1 MTRAVTR
8 GGARRGRLSAAG
20 PDVRLLAPSRR
31 TPQTAT
37 SLSGMGPVRTC
48 VGCRTTGPRSALL
61 RVVVVT
67 DAAGFPAMVVDEGRS
82 MPGRGAWLHPDPGCL
97 ETAERRR
104 ALGRA
109 LRNAALLDVSDV
121 RRHVE
126 AHQGEDDTGQIPA
139 S

>member
-1 MTRAVTR
+1 
-8 GGARRGRLSAAG
+8 
-20 PDVRLLAPSRR
+20 
-31 TPQTAT
+31 
-37 SLSGMGPVRTC
+37 
-48 VGCRTTGPRSALL
+48 LL

>member
-1 MTRAVTR
+1 
-8 GGARRGRLSAAG
+8 
-20 PDVRLLAPSRR
+20 
-31 TPQTAT
+31 
-37 SLSGMGPVRTC
+37 MGPVRTC

>member
-1 MTRAVTR
+1 M
-8 GGARRGRLSAAG
+8 
-20 PDVRLLAPSRR
+20 
-31 TPQTAT
+31 
-37 SLSGMGPVRTC
+37 
-48 VGCRTTGPRSALL
+48 L

-97 ETAERRR
+97 ENAERRR

>member
-1 MTRAVTR
+1 M
-8 GGARRGRLSAAG
+8 
-20 PDVRLLAPSRR
+20 
-31 TPQTAT
+31 
-37 SLSGMGPVRTC
+37 
-48 VGCRTTGPRSALL
+48 L

>member
-1 MTRAVTR
+1 
-8 GGARRGRLSAAG
+8 
-20 PDVRLLAPSRR
+20 
-31 TPQTAT
+31 
-37 SLSGMGPVRTC
+37 
-48 VGCRTTGPRSALL
+48 L

>member
-1 MTRAVTR
+1 M
-8 GGARRGRLSAAG
+8 
-20 PDVRLLAPSRR
+20 
-31 TPQTAT
+31 
-37 SLSGMGPVRTC
+37 
-48 VGCRTTGPRSALL
+48 L

-82 MPGRGAWLHPDPGCL
+82 MPGRGAWLHPDLGCL

-109 LRNAALLDVSDV
+109 LRNAGLLDVSAV
-121 RRHVE
+121 RRYLEEQQEQNDV
-126 AHQGEDDTGQIPA
+126 GQIPA

>member
-1 MTRAVTR
+1 M
-8 GGARRGRLSAAG
+8 
-20 PDVRLLAPSRR
+20 
-31 TPQTAT
+31 
-37 SLSGMGPVRTC
+37 
-48 VGCRTTGPRSALL
+48 
-61 RVVVVT
+61 RVVVATNV
-67 DAAGFPAMVVDEGRS
+67 AGDPALVVDAGRR

-109 LRNAALLDVSDV
+109 LRNAGLLDASAV

-126 AHQGEDDTGQIPA
+126 ETQENGTGQIPV

>member
-1 MTRAVTR
+1 MTSRLTPSVT
-8 GGARRGRLSAAG
+8 RRGRLTAAG
-20 PDVRLLAPSRR
+20 PDVRLLPSSRR
-31 TPQTAT
+31 TPQTPV
-37 SLSGMGPVRTC
+37 SLPGAASAMGPVRTC

-67 DAAGFPAMVVDEGRS
+67 DAAGSPAMVVDEGRS

-121 RRHVE
+121 RRYVE
-126 AHQGEDDTGQIPA
+126 
-139 S
+139 

>member
-1 MTRAVTR
+1 
-8 GGARRGRLSAAG
+8 
-20 PDVRLLAPSRR
+20 
-31 TPQTAT
+31 
-37 SLSGMGPVRTC
+37 
-48 VGCRTTGPRSALL
+48 LL

-104 ALGRA
+104 AFGRA

>member
-1 MTRAVTR
+1 M
-8 GGARRGRLSAAG
+8 
-20 PDVRLLAPSRR
+20 
-31 TPQTAT
+31 
-37 SLSGMGPVRTC
+37 
-48 VGCRTTGPRSALL
+48 L

-121 RRHVE
+121 RRYLE
-126 AHQGEDDTGQIPA
+126 THQGEDGTGQIPA

>member
-1 MTRAVTR
+1 M
-8 GGARRGRLSAAG
+8 
-20 PDVRLLAPSRR
+20 
-31 TPQTAT
+31 
-37 SLSGMGPVRTC
+37 
-48 VGCRTTGPRSALL
+48 L

-109 LRNAALLDVSDV
+109 LRNAGLSDVSDV

>member
-1 MTRAVTR
+1 
-8 GGARRGRLSAAG
+8 
-20 PDVRLLAPSRR
+20 
-31 TPQTAT
+31 
-37 SLSGMGPVRTC
+37 
-48 VGCRTTGPRSALL
+48 
-61 RVVVVT
+61 
-67 DAAGFPAMVVDEGRS
+67 MVVDEGRS

-121 RRHVE
+121 RRYLE

>member
-1 MTRAVTR
+1 
-8 GGARRGRLSAAG
+8 
-20 PDVRLLAPSRR
+20 
-31 TPQTAT
+31 
-37 SLSGMGPVRTC
+37 
-48 VGCRTTGPRSALL
+48 
-61 RVVVVT
+61 VVVGQD
-67 DAAGFPAMVVDEGRS
+67 DAGSPALVVDVGRS

-109 LRNAALLDVSDV
+109 LRNAGLLDVSDV

-126 AHQGEDDTGQIPA
+126 GAAPGDTAEDGTGQIPA

>member
-1 MTRAVTR
+1 M
-8 GGARRGRLSAAG
+8 
-20 PDVRLLAPSRR
+20 
-31 TPQTAT
+31 
-37 SLSGMGPVRTC
+37 
-48 VGCRTTGPRSALL
+48 L

-67 DAAGFPAMVVDEGRS
+67 DAAGFSAMVVDEGRS

>member
-1 MTRAVTR
+1 
-8 GGARRGRLSAAG
+8 
-20 PDVRLLAPSRR
+20 
-31 TPQTAT
+31 
-37 SLSGMGPVRTC
+37 
-48 VGCRTTGPRSALL
+48 
-61 RVVVVT
+61 VVVAT
-67 DAAGFPAMVVDEGRS
+67 DAAGVPAMVVDAGRR

>member
-1 MTRAVTR
+1 M
-8 GGARRGRLSAAG
+8 
-20 PDVRLLAPSRR
+20 
-31 TPQTAT
+31 
-37 SLSGMGPVRTC
+37 
-48 VGCRTTGPRSALL
+48 L

-109 LRNAALLDVSDV
+109 LRNAGLLDVSEV
-121 RRHVE
+121 RRYVE
-126 AHQGEDDTGQIPA
+126 ELQEKNGVGQIPA

>member
-1 MTRAVTR
+1 M
-8 GGARRGRLSAAG
+8 
-20 PDVRLLAPSRR
+20 
-31 TPQTAT
+31 
-37 SLSGMGPVRTC
+37 
-48 VGCRTTGPRSALL
+48 L

-109 LRNAALLDVSDV
+109 LRNAALLDVTDV

>member
-1 MTRAVTR
+1 
-8 GGARRGRLSAAG
+8 
-20 PDVRLLAPSRR
+20 
-31 TPQTAT
+31 
-37 SLSGMGPVRTC
+37 
-48 VGCRTTGPRSALL
+48 L
-61 RVVVVT
+61 RVVVAT
-67 DAAGFPAMVVDEGRS
+67 DAAGVPALVVDAGRRL
-82 MPGRGAWLHPDPGCL
+82 PGRGAWLHPDPGCL

-109 LRNAALLDVSDV
+109 LRNADLLDVSDV

>member
-1 MTRAVTR
+1 M
-8 GGARRGRLSAAG
+8 
-20 PDVRLLAPSRR
+20 
-31 TPQTAT
+31 
-37 SLSGMGPVRTC
+37 
-48 VGCRTTGPRSALL
+48 L

-126 AHQGEDDTGQIPA
+126 AHQGEDGTGQIPA